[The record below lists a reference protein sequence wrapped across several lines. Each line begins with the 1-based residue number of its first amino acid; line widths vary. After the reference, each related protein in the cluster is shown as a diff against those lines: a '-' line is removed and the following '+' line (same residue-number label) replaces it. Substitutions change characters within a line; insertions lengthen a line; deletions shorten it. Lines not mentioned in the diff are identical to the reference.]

1 MIALLI
7 KEINSFL
14 NSLIGYIVI
23 FVFLLTISLF
33 TWVFPDTQ
41 FNIPGSG
48 YASIDPL
55 FIITPW
61 VYMFLVPAVTMRL
74 FSEENKSGTMEL
86 LLTKPLTEMQ
96 IVLAKYLAGVVLV
109 LFSLLPT
116 LIYYLSVHML
126 GAPPGNID
134 TGAMWGSYAG
144 LLFLATGFVAIGVF
158 ASAVTDNQ
166 VVAFIIAVFLSFIIY
181 AGFNSVSDIAGSGM
195 IANVIYQLGINAHYS
210 SMSRGVIDTRDVI
223 YFFSLVSFFIMLTR
237 TVIESRKW

>member
-1 MIALLI
+1 MTALLI

-41 FNIPGSG
+41 FSIPGSG
-48 YASIDPL
+48 YANIDPL

-86 LLTKPLTEMQ
+86 LLTRPLTELQ
-96 IVLAKYLAGVVLV
+96 IVVAKYLAGVVLV

-116 LIYYLSVHML
+116 LI
-126 GAPPGNID
+126 
-134 TGAMWGSYAG
+134 
-144 LLFLATGFVAIGVF
+144 
-158 ASAVTDNQ
+158 
-166 VVAFIIAVFLSFIIY
+166 
-181 AGFNSVSDIAGSGM
+181 
-195 IANVIYQLGINAHYS
+195 
-210 SMSRGVIDTRDVI
+210 
-223 YFFSLVSFFIMLTR
+223 
-237 TVIESRKW
+237 

>member
-1 MIALLI
+1 MFSLVI

-41 FNIPGSG
+41 FNIPLSG

-55 FIITPW
+55 FILTPW
-61 VYMFLVPAVTMRL
+61 VYMFLVPAITMRL
-74 FSEENKSGTMEL
+74 FSEENKSGTLEL
-86 LLTKPLTEMQ
+86 LLTRPLTELQ
-96 IVLAKYLAGVVLV
+96 VVLAKYIAGVVLV

-116 LIYYLSVHML
+116 LLYYFSVHQL

-134 TGAMWGSYAG
+134 TGSMWGSYAG
-144 LLFLATGFVAIGVF
+144 LLFLGAGFVAIGVF
-158 ASAVTDNQ
+158 ASSITDNQ
-166 VVAFIIAVFLSFIIY
+166 VVAFIVAVFLCYISY
-181 AGFNSVSDIAGSGM
+181 AGFEAVSELAGSGM
-195 IANVIYQLGINAHYS
+195 AANIIYLLGINAHYT

-223 YFFSLVSFFIMLTR
+223 YFISLISFYIMLTR
-237 TVIESRKW
+237 TVLESRKW